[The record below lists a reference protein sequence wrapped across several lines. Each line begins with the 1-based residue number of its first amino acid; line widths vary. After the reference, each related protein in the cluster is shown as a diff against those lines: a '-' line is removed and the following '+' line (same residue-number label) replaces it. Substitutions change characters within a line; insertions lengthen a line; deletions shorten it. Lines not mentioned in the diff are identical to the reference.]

1 MIFFLLYLE
10 LRKKNFYLEVQKNI
24 NLNLNMS
31 KIVGIDLGT
40 GFSCVA
46 VVEGGQPKVIINSE
60 GKTTTPSVI
69 SFTKDEIK
77 VGESARR
84 QAVMFPKETVSFI
97 KRFMGEKYDD
107 VLDEVKRAQYKVVK
121 GPNDTVRV
129 DINGKLYSPEEL
141 SAMILRKMKKTAEDY
156 LGEEVKD
163 AIITCPAYYN
173 DSQRQAVKNAGEIA
187 GLNVMRVIN
196 EPTAASLAYGINT
209 DKDQKIIV
217 SDIGCGT
224 TDFTV
229 LDIAD
234 GVFEV
239 NATDGDTH
247 LGGDDFDQV
256 IIDWLLEEFKNDYGT
271 DISGD
276 SMAMQRLKES
286 AEKAKIELSSSTI
299 TEINLPYISS
309 VNNAPVHLVKTLT
322 RAKFEQMSEN
332 LIKRIIDKC
341 KSCLKKSK
349 LNISN
354 IDEIILVGGS
364 TRIPAV
370 QNAIEKLFGKVPNKT
385 VNPDEAVACGAA
397 IQGAILSGDSNMG
410 DILLLDVTPLSLGI
424 ETMGGV
430 FTKLVESNTTIPV
443 TKTEVFTTAAD
454 NQPSVEVKVLQGER
468 PMAKDNK
475 QLGIFH
481 LDGIMPARK
490 GVPQIEVTFDIDAN
504 GILKVSAKDKATGTE
519 QSIRI
524 EGSSGLSDAEVERMK
539 KEAEANAEAD
549 KKELD
554 RIQTLNIAESTIFQ
568 TEKNIKE
575 YGDKITEEQKSELE
589 NGLTALKD
597 ALEQKDVDACKSC
610 MEILAQSWYKISEEL
625 YKNNP
630 EAQGDGNPGPDNPL
644 NDLFNNGGQ
653 Q

>member
-1 MIFFLLYLE
+1 MK
-10 LRKKNFYLEVQKNI
+10 R
-24 NLNLNMS
+24 
-31 KIVGIDLGT
+31 IVGIDLGT

-60 GKTTTPSVI
+60 GKATTPSVI

-77 VGESARR
+77 VGDTARR

-97 KRFMGEKYDD
+97 KRFMGEKFDD
-107 VLDEVKRAQYKVVK
+107 VKEEVERAQYKVVK
-121 GPNDTVRV
+121 GPNGMVRV

-141 SAMILRKMKKTAEDY
+141 SAMILQKMKKTAEDY

-173 DSQRQAVKNAGEIA
+173 DTQRQAVKNAGEIA
-187 GLNVMRVIN
+187 GLNVLRVIN

-209 DKDQKIIV
+209 DKEQKIIV
-217 SDIGCGT
+217 ADIGCGT

-256 IIDWLLEEFKNDYGT
+256 IVKWLLDEFKSDYGS
-271 DISGD
+271 DLSGD
-276 SMAMQRLKES
+276 SMAMQRLKEES
-286 AEKAKIELSSSTI
+286 EKAKIELSTSTS

-309 VNNAPVHLVKTLT
+309 INNAPVHLIKTLT
-322 RAKFEQMSEN
+322 RAKFEQLSED

-341 KSCLKKSK
+341 KSCLKKAK
-349 LNISN
+349 LKTDG
-354 IDEIILVGGS
+354 IDEVILVGGS
-364 TRIPAV
+364 TRIPAI
-370 QNAIEKLFGKVPNKT
+370 QNEIEKLFGKAPNKT

-397 IQGAILSGDSNMG
+397 IQGAILNGEKGMN
-410 DILLLDVTPLSLGI
+410 DILLLDVIPLSLGI
-424 ETMGGV
+424 ETLGGV
-430 FTKLVESNTTIPV
+430 FTKLVEANTTIPV

-454 NQPSVEVKVLQGER
+454 NQPTVEVRVLQGER

-490 GVPQIEVTFDIDAN
+490 GVPQIEVKFDIDAN
-504 GILKVSAKDKATGTE
+504 GILSVSAKDRATGKE

-524 EGSSGLSDAEVERMK
+524 EGSSGLSDAEIERMK

-549 KKELD
+549 KKELE
-554 RIQTLNIAESTIFQ
+554 RAQTLNAAEATIFK
-568 TEKNIKE
+568 TEKQIEE
-575 YGDKITEEQKSELE
+575 YGDKITDEQKAELE

-597 ALEQKDVDACKSC
+597 AYEQKDIDACKSC
-610 MEILAQSWYKISEEL
+610 IDILSQSWYKISEEL
-625 YKNNP
+625 YKNTGGTEGQP
-630 EAQGDGNPGPDNPL
+630 GPGGNPVD
-644 NDLFNNGGQ
+644 DLFNNMNNNQ
-653 Q
+653 

>member
-1 MIFFLLYLE
+1 
-10 LRKKNFYLEVQKNI
+10 
-24 NLNLNMS
+24 MS
-31 KIVGIDLGT
+31 KIIGIDLGST
-40 GFSCVA
+40 LSEVA
-46 VVEGGQPKVIINSE
+46 VVEGGKPTIIVNDE
-60 GKTTTPSVI
+60 GSRTTPSVI
-69 SFTKDEIK
+69 GFLDSGERK
-77 VGESARR
+77 VGAAAKR
-84 QAVMFPKETVSFI
+84 QMVTNPKSTINLI
-97 KRFMGEKYDD
+97 KRFMGGTY
-107 VLDEVKRAQYKVVK
+107 DEVKDNISHIQYDV
-121 GPNDTVRV
+121 
-129 DINGKLYSPEEL
+129 INKNGYPRIPIRGKEYSPEEI
-141 SAMILRKMKKTAEDY
+141 SAMILGKLKKCAEDY
-156 LGEEVKD
+156 LGETVTD
-163 AIITCPAYYN
+163 AVITVPAFFNN
-173 DSQRQAVKNAGEIA
+173 DQREATKKAGEIA
-187 GLNVMRVIN
+187 GLNVRRIVA
-196 EPTAASLAYGINT
+196 EPTAAIMASNIDINKGGKYMVVDYGGST
-209 DKDQKIIV
+209 L
-217 SDIGCGT
+217 
-224 TDFTV
+224 DFS
-229 LDIAD
+229 IAD
-234 GVFEV
+234 ISDGVVEIL
-239 NATDGDTH
+239 ASHGDVYC
-247 LGGDDFDQV
+247 GGRDLDKLVSNYIVD
-256 IIDWLLEEFKNDYGT
+256 EFKNAEGIDLT
-271 DISGD
+271 NDV
-276 SMAMQRLKES
+276 MAMSRIIEA
-286 AEKAKIELSSSTI
+286 AEKAKVELSNVST
-299 TEINLPYISS
+299 TDINLPYITATDSG
-309 VNNAPVHLVKTLT
+309 PKHLNIQLSK
-322 RAKFEQMSEN
+322 AKFEQ
-332 LIKRIIDKC
+332 IIDGEISKVI
-341 KSCLKKSK
+341 KLGKEAIKKA
-349 LNISN
+349 NIKTTDLDG
-354 IDEIILVGGS
+354 ILLVGGS
-364 TRIPAV
+364 TRIPKVQDELTKAFDRPLIKNVNVDEVVALGAAV
-370 QNAIEKLFGKVPNKT
+370 QGSILAGEKTDV
-385 VNPDEAVACGAA
+385 
-397 IQGAILSGDSNMG
+397 
-410 DILLLDVTPLSLGI
+410 LLLDVTPLSLGI

>member
-1 MIFFLLYLE
+1 
-10 LRKKNFYLEVQKNI
+10 
-24 NLNLNMS
+24 MS
-31 KIVGIDLGT
+31 RIVGIDLGT

-46 VVEGGQPKVIINSE
+46 AVEGGQPKVIINSE
-60 GKTTTPSVI
+60 GKATTPSVI

-84 QAVMFPKETVSFI
+84 QAIMFPKETVSFI
-97 KRFMGEKYDD
+97 KRFMGEKYSD
-107 VLDEVKRAQYKVVK
+107 VKDEVKRAQYKVVQ
-121 GPNDTVRV
+121 GPNDMPRV

-141 SAMILRKMKKTAEDY
+141 SAMILQKMKKIAEDY

-163 AIITCPAYYN
+163 AVITCPAYY
-173 DSQRQAVKNAGEIA
+173 DDTARQSVKNAGEIA
-187 GLNVMRVIN
+187 GLNVVRVIN
-196 EPTAASLAYGINT
+196 EPTAAALAYGINT

-217 SDIGCGT
+217 TDIGCGT

-256 IIDWLLEEFKNDYGT
+256 IIDWLLEEFKNEYGT

-286 AEKAKIELSSSTI
+286 AEKAKIELSSSTT

-309 VNNAPVHLVKTLT
+309 VNNVPVHLVKTLT

-370 QNAIEKLFGKVPNKT
+370 QNAIEKLFGKAPNKT

-410 DILLLDVTPLSLGI
+410 DILLLDVIPLSLGI

-430 FTKLVESNTTIPV
+430 FTKLVEANTTIPV
-443 TKTEVFTTAAD
+443 SKTEVFTTAVD
-454 NQPSVEVKVLQGER
+454 NQPSVEIKVLQGER

-475 QLGIFH
+475 ELGIFH
-481 LDGIMPARK
+481 LDGIVPARK
-490 GVPQIEVTFDIDAN
+490 GVPQIEVKFDIDAN
-504 GILKVSAKDKATGTE
+504 GILSVSATDKGTGKA

-524 EGSSGLSDAEVERMK
+524 EGSSGLSDAEIDRMK

-549 KKELD
+549 KKELE
-554 RIQTLNIAESTIFQ
+554 RVQTLNAAEATIFR
-568 TEKNIKE
+568 TEKQIEE
-575 YGDKITEEQKSELE
+575 YGDKITDEQKSELE

-597 ALEQKDVDACKSC
+597 AYEQKDVDACKSC
-610 MEILAQSWYKISEEL
+610 MEILSQSWYKISEEL
-625 YKNNP
+625 YKNTGGTADNP
-630 EAQGDGNPGPDNPL
+630 GGGNPMDDIIN
-644 NDLFNNGGQ
+644 NMNNGQ
-653 Q
+653 

>member
-1 MIFFLLYLE
+1 
-10 LRKKNFYLEVQKNI
+10 
-24 NLNLNMS
+24 MS
-31 KIVGIDLGT
+31 RIVGIDLGT

-84 QAVMFPKETVSFI
+84 QAIMFPKETVSFI
-97 KRFMGEKYDD
+97 KRFMGEKYSN
-107 VLDEVKRAQYKVVK
+107 VKDEVKRAQYKVVQ
-121 GPNDTVRV
+121 GPNDMPRV

-141 SAMILRKMKKTAEDY
+141 SAMILQKMKKIAEDY

-163 AIITCPAYYN
+163 TVITCPAYY
-173 DSQRQAVKNAGEIA
+173 DDLARQAVKNAGEIA
-187 GLNVMRVIN
+187 GLNVVRVIN
-196 EPTAASLAYGINT
+196 EPTAAALAYGINT
-209 DKDQKIIV
+209 DKEQKIIV
-217 SDIGCGT
+217 TDIGCGT

-247 LGGDDFDQV
+247 LGGDDFDKV
-256 IIDWLLEEFKNDYGT
+256 IIDWLLEEFKNEYGT

-286 AEKAKIELSSSTI
+286 AEKAKIELSSSTT

-309 VNNAPVHLVKTLT
+309 VNNVPVHLVKTLT

-332 LIKRIIDKC
+332 LIERIIDKC

-370 QNAIEKLFGKVPNKT
+370 QNAIEKLFGKTPNKT

-410 DILLLDVTPLSLGI
+410 DILLLDVIPLSLGI

-443 TKTEVFTTAAD
+443 TKTEVFTTAVD

-554 RIQTLNIAESTIFQ
+554 RIQTLNVAESIIFQ

-610 MEILAQSWYKISEEL
+610 MEILSQSWYKISEEL

-630 EAQGDGNPGPDNPL
+630 EAQGGGNPGTDNPL

>member
-1 MIFFLLYLE
+1 
-10 LRKKNFYLEVQKNI
+10 
-24 NLNLNMS
+24 MS
-31 KIVGIDLGT
+31 RIVGIDLGT

-84 QAVMFPKETVSFI
+84 QAIMFPKETVSFI
-97 KRFMGEKYDD
+97 KRFMGEKYSN
-107 VLDEVKRAQYKVVK
+107 VKDEVKRAQYKVVQ
-121 GPNDTVRV
+121 GPNDMPRV

-141 SAMILRKMKKTAEDY
+141 SAMILQKMKKIAEDY

-163 AIITCPAYYN
+163 TVITCPAYY
-173 DSQRQAVKNAGEIA
+173 DDTARQAVKNAGEIA
-187 GLNVMRVIN
+187 GLNVVRVIN
-196 EPTAASLAYGINT
+196 EPTAAALAYGINT
-209 DKDQKIIV
+209 DKEQKIIV
-217 SDIGCGT
+217 TDIGCGT

-256 IIDWLLEEFKNDYGT
+256 IIDWLLEEFKNEYGT

-286 AEKAKIELSSSTI
+286 AEKAKIELSSSTT

-309 VNNAPVHLVKTLT
+309 VNNVPVHLVKTLT

-332 LIKRIIDKC
+332 LIERIIDKC

-370 QNAIEKLFGKVPNKT
+370 QNAIEKLFGKTPNKT

-430 FTKLVESNTTIPV
+430 FTKLVEANTTIPV
-443 TKTEVFTTAAD
+443 SKTEIFTTAVD
-454 NQPSVEVKVLQGER
+454 NQPSVEIKVLQGER
-468 PMAKDNK
+468 PMAKENK

-481 LDGIMPARK
+481 LDGIVPARK
-490 GVPQIEVTFDIDAN
+490 GVPQIEVKFDIDAN
-504 GILKVSAKDKATGTE
+504 SILSVSATDKGTGKA

-524 EGSSGLSDAEVERMK
+524 EGSSGLSDAEIERMK
-539 KEAEANAEAD
+539 QEAEANAEAD
-549 KKELD
+549 KKELE
-554 RIQTLNIAESTIFQ
+554 RVQTLNVAEATIFR
-568 TEKNIKE
+568 TEKQIEE
-575 YGDKITEEQKSELE
+575 YGDKITDEQKSELE
-589 NGLTALKD
+589 NGLTALKN
-597 ALEQKDVDACKSC
+597 AYEQKDVDACKSC

-625 YKNNP
+625 YKNTGGTTDNP
-630 EAQGDGNPGPDNPL
+630 GGGNPMDDIINKM
-644 NDLFNNGGQ
+644 NNGQ
-653 Q
+653 

>member
-1 MIFFLLYLE
+1 MN
-10 LRKKNFYLEVQKNI
+10 R
-24 NLNLNMS
+24 
-31 KIVGIDLGT
+31 IVGIDLGT

-46 VVEGGQPKVIINSE
+46 VVEAGEPKVIINSE
-60 GKTTTPSVI
+60 GKPTTPSVI
-69 SFTKDEIK
+69 SFVKDEIK
-77 VGESARR
+77 VGEAARR

-121 GPNDTVRV
+121 GPNGMARV

-141 SAMILRKMKKTAEDY
+141 SAMILQKMKKTAEDY
-156 LGEEVKD
+156 LGEKVKD

-173 DSQRQAVKNAGEIA
+173 DTQRQAVKNAGEIA
-187 GLNVMRVIN
+187 GLNVLRVIN
-196 EPTAASLAYGINT
+196 EPTAASLAYGVNT
-209 DKDQKIIV
+209 DKEQKIIV

-256 IIDWLLEEFKNDYGT
+256 IVNWLLEEFKGEYGV

-276 SMAMQRLKES
+276 SMAMQRMKEAS
-286 AEKAKIELSSSTI
+286 EKAKIELSSSTT

-309 VNNAPVHLVKTLT
+309 VNNAPVHLVRTLT
-322 RAKFEQMSEN
+322 RAKFEQMSDT

-341 KSCLKKSK
+341 KSCLTKSK
-349 LNISN
+349 LKPNEV
-354 IDEIILVGGS
+354 DEIILVGGS
-364 TRIPAV
+364 TRIPAI
-370 QNAIEKLFGKVPNKT
+370 QDAIEKLFGKTPNKS

-397 IQGAILSGDSNMG
+397 IQGAVLSGDSNMG
-410 DILLLDVTPLSLGI
+410 DILLLDVIPLSLGI
-424 ETMGGV
+424 ETLGGV
-430 FTKLVESNTTIPV
+430 FTKLVEANTTIPV
-443 TKTEVFTTAAD
+443 TKTEVFTTSMD

-475 QLGIFH
+475 QIGIFH
-481 LDGIMPARK
+481 LDGILPALK
-490 GVPQIEVTFDIDAN
+490 GVPQIEIKFDIDAN
-504 GILKVSAKDKATGTE
+504 GILSVSATDKGTGKA

-524 EGSSGLSDAEVERMK
+524 EGSSGLSKEEIEKMK
-539 KEAEANAEAD
+539 AEAEANAEAD
-549 KKELD
+549 KKELEK
-554 RIQTLNIAESTIFQ
+554 IQILNQAESTIFM
-568 TEKNIKE
+568 TEKQIKDF
-575 YGDKITEEQKSELE
+575 GDKITEEEKSELE

-597 ALEQKDVDACKSC
+597 AFEQKDVEACKSC
-610 MEILAQSWYKISEEL
+610 IEILSNTWHKISEEI
-625 YKNNP
+625 YKNTGENTG
-630 EAQGDGNPGPDNPL
+630 QTGNPMDDVVNP
-644 NDLFNNGGQ
+644 Q
-653 Q
+653 